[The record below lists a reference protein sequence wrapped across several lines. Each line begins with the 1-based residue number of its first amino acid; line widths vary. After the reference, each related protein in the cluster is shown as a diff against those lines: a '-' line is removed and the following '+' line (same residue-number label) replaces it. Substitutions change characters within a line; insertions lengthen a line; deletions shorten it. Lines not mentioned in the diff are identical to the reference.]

1 MKKIM
6 LILAAAAFSIS
17 ASAQTKYWDSS
28 RPENRFTFG
37 VRAGI
42 NTSKQYAINDQSDH
56 ENRLGFHAGLTAD
69 INIVRSFSVNTGV
82 MYIQKGWKTDYSDNR
97 GSVEKKDNASYLE
110 IPIQASYRVN
120 LSDQVQFQLN
130 IGPYFA
136 FGLSGKQKV
145 TNTFPNGD
153 NYEIDSFDSDEGC
166 KKFDCGIALGAAV
179 TYMHFYAGIS
189 YERGLTNVSNVANSN
204 FQNGC
209 IAVTLGYNF

>member
-6 LILAAAAFSIS
+6 LIIAVVALSIS

-28 RPENRFTFG
+28 RPEHRFTFG

-97 GSVEKKDNASYLE
+97 GSVEKKDNAAYLE
-110 IPIQASYRVN
+110 IPVLASYRVN

-136 FGLSGKQKV
+136 FGVSGKQKV
-145 TNTFPNGD
+145 TNTFPNG
-153 NYEIDSFDSDEGC
+153 IV
-166 KKFDCGIALGAAV
+166 LGAAA
-179 TYMHFYAGIS
+179 TYKHCYIGIS
-189 YERGLTNVSNVANSN
+189 YERGLTNVSNVAESN

-209 IAVTLGYNF
+209 IALTLGYNF

>member
-6 LILAAAAFSIS
+6 LIIAVVALSIS

-28 RPENRFTFG
+28 RPEHRFTFG

-69 INIVRSFSVNTGV
+69 INIV
-82 MYIQKGWKTDYSDNR
+82 DNR
-97 GSVEKKDNASYLE
+97 GSVEKKDNAAYLE
-110 IPIQASYRVN
+110 IPVLASYRVN

-136 FGLSGKQKV
+136 FGVSGKQKV

-153 NYEIDSFDSDEGC
+153 NYDIDSFDSDEGG
-166 KKFDCGIALGAAV
+166 KKFDCGIVLGAAA
-179 TYMHFYAGIS
+179 TYKHCYIGIS
-189 YERGLTNVSNVANSN
+189 YERGLTNVSNVAESN

-209 IAVTLGYNF
+209 IALTLGYNF